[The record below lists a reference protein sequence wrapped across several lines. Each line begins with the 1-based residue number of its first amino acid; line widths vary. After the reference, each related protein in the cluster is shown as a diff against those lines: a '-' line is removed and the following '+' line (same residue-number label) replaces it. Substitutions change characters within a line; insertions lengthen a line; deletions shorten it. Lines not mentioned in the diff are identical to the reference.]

1 MSKISLINQIEISDY
16 GDLYFIAEM
25 NASHFGKMGVAIEM
39 INEAARI
46 GADCVKFQ
54 SWSADTLYSNS
65 YYKDNPIAK
74 RFVNK
79 FSLSSEQ
86 QKELAHYCKSINVSF
101 ASTPYSNAE
110 VDFLLQECDVPFI
123 KIASMEITNL
133 PFLKYVGESGSSII
147 LSTGMADYDE
157 ISRAVDVIS
166 STGNRK
172 ISVLRCVS
180 IYPSPPERINLN
192 NIHFLRDN
200 LNGFPI
206 GYSDHTL
213 GIEASIAAV
222 ALGSSIIEK
231 HFTLDNSIIGM
242 DNQMAMR
249 PDDMERMISSCKAIR
264 LALGSRE
271 RVVHEDEMVQRLNM
285 RRSVTT
291 RTALSSGHVITT
303 EDLSFKRPGT
313 GISPVDTSFV
323 LGKVLLRD
331 LGEDEIICLS
341 DLGKC

>member
-1 MSKISLINQIEISDY
+1 MSKILFNDQVEISDY
-16 GDLYFIAEM
+16 GTPYFIAEM
-25 NASHFGKMGVAIEM
+25 NTSHFGKMDVAVKMIE
-39 INEAARI
+39 EAARV

-79 FSLSSEQ
+79 FSLSSDQ
-86 QKELAHYCKSINVSF
+86 QKELALYCKSINVSF

-133 PFLKYVGESGSSII
+133 PYLKYIGESGTSII

-166 STGNRK
+166 STGNNK
-172 ISVLRCVS
+172 ISVLHCVS
-180 IYPSPPERINLN
+180 IYPSPPEIINLN
-192 NIHFLRDN
+192 NIHLLRDK

-222 ALGSSIIEK
+222 ALGAPIIEK

-242 DNQMAMR
+242 DNQMAMC
-249 PDDMERMISSCKAIR
+249 PDDMERMISSCKATH
-264 LALGSRE
+264 LALGSNE
-271 RVVHEDEMVQRLNM
+271 RVVHEDEMAQRLNM
-285 RRSVTT
+285 RRSVIT
-291 RTALSSGHVITT
+291 RTALSAGHVITAD
-303 EDLSFKRPGT
+303 DLSFKRPGT
-313 GISPVDTSFV
+313 GISPADTSLV

-331 LGEDEIICLS
+331 LGEDETIGLS
-341 DLGKC
+341 DLG